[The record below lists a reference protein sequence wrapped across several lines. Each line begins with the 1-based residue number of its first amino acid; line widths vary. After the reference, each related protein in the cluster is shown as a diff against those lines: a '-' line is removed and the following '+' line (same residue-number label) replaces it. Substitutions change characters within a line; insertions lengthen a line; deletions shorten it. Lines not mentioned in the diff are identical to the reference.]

1 MGKLKLRAAR
11 TGDRLR
17 IEGLWRDAFPDGLR
31 AEHFLEQYFV
41 PDHVESS
48 LVLLED
54 GVLESMVFFLP
65 TFWYDGTTDDFAPAP
80 CLMGLTTNRK
90 RRGLGYA
97 GWLVETAC
105 DFLVEKGA
113 GAVWTVLPDDGL
125 ETFFAMQGFWTL
137 PKTEC
142 FSVER
147 ASLPPVSGRICRAE
161 PEEYDQVREALLRG
175 KSHVVAGEVFSA
187 FQRDSA
193 EHAGGGMF
201 LAETGSGAGC
211 VIAARQG
218 DAVEIRELLCSAE
231 ARPAVLALLAEEL
244 PGARYTMEA
253 QSRTCGM
260 LRLMNRFARLEKPA
274 GYLGCGPL

>member
-11 TGDRLR
+11 AGDRLR
-17 IEGLWRDAFPDGLR
+17 LEGLWRDAFPDGLR

-54 GVLESMVFFLP
+54 GVVESMVFFLP
-65 TFWYDGTTDDFAPAP
+65 TFWYDETTDDFAPAP
-80 CLMGLTTNRK
+80 CLTGLTTDRK
-90 RRGLGYA
+90 RRGQGYA

-113 GAVWTVLPDDGL
+113 GAVWTVLPDNGL

-137 PKTEC
+137 PQAED
-142 FSVER
+142 FSMER
-147 ASLPPVSGRICRAE
+147 TVLPPVSGKLCRAE

-175 KSHVVAGEVFSA
+175 KSHVVAGELFSA

-201 LAETGSGAGC
+201 LAECAGAQGC
-211 VIAARQG
+211 VIAARRG
-218 DAVEIRELLCSAE
+218 DTVEIRELLCSEE

-244 PGARYTMEA
+244 PAARYTMEGRSQA
-253 QSRTCGM
+253 CGM
-260 LRLMNRFARLEKPA
+260 LRLMNRFARLEKPT